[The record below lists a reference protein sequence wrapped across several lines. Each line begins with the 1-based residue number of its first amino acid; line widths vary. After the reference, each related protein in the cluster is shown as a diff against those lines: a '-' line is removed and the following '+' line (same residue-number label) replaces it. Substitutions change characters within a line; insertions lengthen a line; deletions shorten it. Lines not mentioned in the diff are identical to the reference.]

1 MPVVKEPVSG
11 SNPFYGCA
19 IMIIAALTFG
29 GIVSWMLYSGY
40 KQDREIASFTVNNA
54 PPLPAAELTDAD
66 RVELHGK
73 LESFS
78 KVAANGR
85 AVTLMLSLEEL
96 NQVIAL
102 AGEKKIANYD
112 YRNVVRFTSL
122 DAKAGRLHADIRWQM
137 NNFPFSKAPDR
148 FLVGSAVFVPRIE
161 NGSFDLYLESVDV
174 PGKTVS
180 PGFVGHLQTI
190 PWLAVMKND
199 KNVAEVLKRV
209 TSVEFTPSGSGIVL
223 KTSAGE
229 AANPAPG
236 KGATPSTG
244 TSTSPAK

>member
-40 KQDREIASFTVNNA
+40 KQDKEIASFTVNNA

-66 RVELHGK
+66 RAEVQGK

-78 KVAANGR
+78 KVSANGK
-85 AVTLMLSLEEL
+85 AVTLTLSLDEL
-96 NQVIAL
+96 NQIVAL
-102 AGEKKIANYD
+102 AGEKKIGNYD
-112 YRNVVRFTSL
+112 YRGIVRFTSL

-148 FLVGSAVFVPRIE
+148 FLVGSAVFLPRVE
-161 NGSFDLYLESVDV
+161 NGSFDLYLENVDV

-209 TSVEFTPSGSGIVL
+209 TSFEFTSEGSAIML
-223 KTSAGE
+223 KTSEGA
-229 AANPAPG
+229 PA
-236 KGATPSTG
+236 GATPSP
-244 TSTSPAK
+244 SPAK